1 MTKNDVRT
9 FCHVSL
15 RFHKTHTQKNPKPSN
30 GHKIFT
36 KFKKCLTKEHS
47 LNFLRPDINFGHFC
61 CCNGKI
67 VVFFYDY
74 CCCYIF
80 IFSTQ
85 LCSCLHHLNRSLFCL
100 WMKHKFPLLVN
111 TRKFGV
117 IYYIYI
123 TFTFYSFSR
132 RLYPQ
137 RLKTVR
143 SAYWSCREVNSYVR
157 ESL

>member
-30 GHKIFT
+30 GYKIFT

-61 CCNGKI
+61 CCNEKN

-80 IFSTQ
+80 IFSYVHVCAIWIGPCSVREWSTSS
-85 LCSCLHHLNRSLFCL
+85 LCWSTRGSLGSY
-100 WMKHKFPLLVN
+100 
-111 TRKFGV
+111 T
-117 IYYIYI
+117 
-123 TFTFYSFSR
+123 TFTLHLHLFI
-132 RLYPQ
+132 
-137 RLKTVR
+137 
-143 SAYWSCREVNSYVR
+143 
-157 ESL
+157 